1 MESAVARGAAIIGA
15 AIVGPSLDEL
25 PDEMLEIVAEHS
37 TDKSL
42 GNMNQVN
49 KTMIEGSEKRKRDR
63 EGRAMRAV
71 KARVEA
77 VSTNKLPL
85 AFVGPGDD
93 SMPEIFKK
101 QDTVAKMVAFVNR
114 KYGGSTDLIFK
125 VDGQKVP
132 FLVSTD
138 TIETAFPGA
147 VKGTPFLRDYVTVR
161 PAEKGEE
168 PTAVV

>member
-1 MESAVARGAAIIGA
+1 MDHTRLVNIGA
-15 AIVGPSLDEL
+15 SIASLSF
-25 PDEMLEIVAEHS
+25 I
-37 TDKSL
+37 
-42 GNMNQVN
+42 G
-49 KTMIEGSEKRKRDR
+49 GGEKRKRDG

-71 KARVEA
+71 KARIEA

-93 SMPEIFKK
+93 TMPEIFEK
-101 QDTVAKMVAFVNR
+101 QDTVAKMVALVNR
-114 KYGGSTDLIFK
+114 KYGGSAYLIFK

-132 FLVSTD
+132 FLLSTD

-168 PTAVV
+168 PTAIV